1 MSLVPKMLEAKVIY
15 IQTQGSPRGP
25 LVPLE
30 SDVPAWQLE
39 LVMPSI
45 CPSSD
50 NGAGLVACGEG
61 YSFAS

>member
-1 MSLVPKMLEAKVIY
+1 MLEAKVIH
-15 IQTQGSPRGP
+15 IQSQGSSRGP

-30 SDVPAWQLE
+30 SDVPAWQRE

-50 NGAGLVACGEG
+50 NGAGLAAYG
-61 YSFAS
+61 